1 MASGGGNFGGFVP
14 ASYAAFTS
22 AAGRE
27 ISCVSM
33 AFECYLR
40 ISSGS
45 RCTHRYGSSCSS
57 TGRAVLLYVQYKVRN
72 FTGDAADISGCG
84 SGGWE
89 MAAVVCCGKCKG
101 CVSLDDVF
109 SGEFVLNSQ
118 MR

>member
-40 ISSGS
+40 IPYDSRGIDQYVRPSSN
-45 RCTHRYGSSCSS
+45 TVS
-57 TGRAVLLYVQYKVRN
+57 TIWIYVQYKVCDT
-72 FTGDAADISGCG
+72 TGDAVYFSCYELDS
-84 SGGWE
+84 WE
-89 MAAVVCCGKCKG
+89 KALQENQRILTG
-101 CVSLDDVF
+101 
-109 SGEFVLNSQ
+109 
-118 MR
+118 

>member
-40 ISSGS
+40 IPYGS
-45 RCTHRYGSSCSS
+45 RGIDQYVHPSSNTVS
-57 TGRAVLLYVQYKVRN
+57 TIWIYVQYKVCDT
-72 FTGDAADISGCG
+72 TGYAAYFSCHELG
-84 SGGWE
+84 SWE
-89 MAAVVCCGKCKG
+89 KALH
-101 CVSLDDVF
+101 S
-109 SGEFVLNSQ
+109 
-118 MR
+118 

>member
-40 ISSGS
+40 IPYDSRGIDQYVRPSSNTV
-45 RCTHRYGSSCSS
+45 CTIWI
-57 TGRAVLLYVQYKVRN
+57 YVQHKVCDT
-72 FTGDAADISGCG
+72 TGDAVYFSCYELDS
-84 SGGWE
+84 WE
-89 MAAVVCCGKCKG
+89 KTLQENQM
-101 CVSLDDVF
+101 
-109 SGEFVLNSQ
+109 VLTG
-118 MR
+118 

>member
-40 ISSGS
+40 IPYDSRGIDQYIGS
-45 RCTHRYGSSCSS
+45 RSNTVS
-57 TGRAVLLYVQYKVRN
+57 TIWIYVQYKVCDT
-72 FTGDAADISGCG
+72 TGYAADISGCG
-84 SGGWE
+84 FGGWKKVE
-89 MAAVVCCGKCKG
+89 KT
-101 CVSLDDVF
+101 S
-109 SGEFVLNSQ
+109 
-118 MR
+118 